1 MKIIDVEQGTESWF
15 RARAGL
21 PTASKF
27 SEIFTSQC
35 KPSTSQGRYMN
46 TLLAEWMYGGQVE
59 NFTNDWMNRGTE
71 LEPDARSYYEMSKNV
86 DVEQVGFVT
95 TDDRSAGGSPDG
107 LLPDGGIEIK
117 CPSPGV
123 HIEYLLKDNIPAK
136 YIPQVQGLMW
146 ICERDHWDFVS
157 YYPDMSKQ
165 LIVRIDRDDK
175 YIFGLIAELTK
186 FNIKM
191 MEKREQLK

>member
-1 MKIIDVEQGTESWF
+1 MIIVDVEQGTEAWF
-15 RARAGL
+15 RARCGL

-35 KPSTSQGRYMN
+35 KPSTSQTRYMH

-71 LEPDARSYYEMSKNV
+71 LEPDARSYYEMSMNV

-107 LLPDGGIEIK
+107 ITENGGIEIK

-123 HIEYLLKDNIPAK
+123 HIEYLLKGKIPAK

-157 YYPDMSKQ
+157 YYPDMPKQ
-165 LIVRIDRDDK
+165 LIVRVDRDDK
-175 YIFGLIAELTK
+175 YIFGLIAELKK
-186 FNIKM
+186 FNDQM
-191 MEKREQLK
+191 QEKRELLK